1 MKLIQRLESQ
11 SHTNLAQNPEFSEK
25 INQEDYVK
33 NRDSFSDLSIPKI
46 PEDLLRLIVE
56 SQDQTYIDQNVMP

>member
-11 SHTNLAQNPEFSEK
+11 SYTNLAQNPEFSEK

-33 NRDSFSDLSIPKI
+33 NRESFSDLSIPKI